1 MRHLATTLVPGM
13 ISLAVGSAMWWAI
26 PAPALAQDAGAILQ
40 TALER
45 YEQRVQGIDDYTVT
59 VSLMGQEATT
69 YLEKRMV
76 EGHPV
81 FLPADGEAGA
91 ADGWNPWRL
100 VPRLA
105 ERAEHVGTETV
116 GGVEAHGIRVED
128 LEGLD
133 LGTPAQLQGEF
144 RPRTLTLWIDA
155 GQSLVRRMEVDGV
168 MVTEGE
174 KRPLTM
180 TVTLEDYRTVEGMP
194 HPWRTRIRAE
204 GLMEAGGASEEEMEE
219 ARAQLAEFD
228 RQMAEMSAEQ
238 RQMMQTMMGGKLD
251 SLRRMIESG
260 GLDMEVVVTDLRVN
274 TGPPG
279 NS

>member
-1 MRHLATTLVPGM
+1 
-13 ISLAVGSAMWWAI
+13 
-26 PAPALAQDAGAILQ
+26 
-40 TALER
+40 
-45 YEQRVQGIDDYTVT
+45 
-59 VSLMGQEATT
+59 
-69 YLEKRMV
+69 
-76 EGHPV
+76 
-81 FLPADGEAGA
+81 
-91 ADGWNPWRL
+91 
-100 VPRLA
+100 
-105 ERAEHVGTETV
+105 
-116 GGVEAHGIRVED
+116 
-128 LEGLD
+128 
-133 LGTPAQLQGEF
+133 
-144 RPRTLTLWIDA
+144 
-155 GQSLVRRMEVDGV
+155 MEVDGV